1 MRLVEFTRSPRSDKR
16 FFARFME
23 PERTIHFGT
32 RKKNTYIDHG
42 NVNIRDMHVL
52 RRKSYLEEW
61 NTVNEETMT
70 TGILWGPTPSVEGN
84 LSRMLLLFNIQD
96 DR

>member
-1 MRLVEFTRSPRSDKR
+1 
-16 FFARFME
+16 
-23 PERTIHFGT
+23 
-32 RKKNTYIDHG
+32 
-42 NVNIRDMHVL
+42 
-52 RRKSYLEEW
+52 
-61 NTVNEETMT
+61 MT